1 MYYGN
6 DMGSYLQQ
14 LCTCIQSQA
23 NKIQQLE
30 AMIQKMS
37 DDLQALKNMPSTNIE
52 KIEYKFDQLKVET
65 LEGTLNIGL
74 NPTDPEPIENF
85 EVIQKGQQ
93 VGKLERE
100 VNGET
105 YAIALDQLNTY
116 LTEECIHMLEIQ
128 EQRHSRKLN
137 EEQRKMVIDD
147 IRKQIDTR
155 VQYYLKTANFQ
166 EGDPEAQ
173 ADQITERVKEEIAQ
187 SVDHFIKYL
196 PVEMKGDQP

>member
-6 DMGSYLQQ
+6 DVGSYLQQ
-14 LCTCIQSQA
+14 LCQCIQSQQ

-30 AMIQKMS
+30 TMIVQMS
-37 DDLQALKNMPSTNIE
+37 ADLKALKDKPSTSIE

-74 NPTDPEPIENF
+74 NPTDPEQIENF

-100 VNGET
+100 YSGET

-116 LTEECIHMLEIQ
+116 LSEECIMMLEAQ
-128 EQRHSRKLN
+128 EQRHNRKLN
-137 EEQRKMVIDD
+137 DEQRKMVIED

-173 ADQITERVKEEIAQ
+173 ADQITARVKEEIAQ

-196 PVEMKGDQP
+196 PVEVKGDQP

>member
-1 MYYGN
+1 MFYGN
-6 DMGSYLQQ
+6 DTGTYLRQ
-14 LCTCIQSQA
+14 LCACIQSQQ

-30 AMIQKMS
+30 GMIQQMS
-37 DDLQALKNMPSTNIE
+37 ADLKALKDKPSTTIE

-100 VNGET
+100 YSGET
-105 YAIALDQLNTY
+105 YSMAVDQLNTY
-116 LTEECIHMLEIQ
+116 LNEECEHMLEAQ
-128 EQRHSRKLN
+128 EQRHSKKLN
-137 EEQRKMVIDD
+137 EEQRRMVVED

-155 VQYYLKTANFQ
+155 VQYYMKTANFH
-166 EGDPEAQ
+166 EGDPEIQ
-173 ADQITERVKEEIAQ
+173 ADQIVQRIKEEIAQ
-187 SVDHFIKYL
+187 SADHFIKYL
-196 PVEMKGDQP
+196 PVELKGEQP

>member
-6 DMGSYLQQ
+6 DVGTYLQQ
-14 LCTCIQSQA
+14 LCACIQSQQ

-30 AMIQKMS
+30 SMIQQMS
-37 DDLQALKNMPSTNIE
+37 TDLQALKDKPSTTIE

-100 VNGET
+100 YNGET
-105 YAIALDQLNTY
+105 YALALDQLNTY
-116 LTEECIHMLEIQ
+116 LSEECLNMLEAQ

-137 EEQRKMVIDD
+137 DEQRKMVIED

-155 VQYYLKTANFQ
+155 VQYYMKTANFH
-166 EGDPEAQ
+166 EGDPDSQ
-173 ADQITERVKEEIAQ
+173 ADQITQRVKEEIAQ

-196 PVEMKGDQP
+196 PVEVKGEQP